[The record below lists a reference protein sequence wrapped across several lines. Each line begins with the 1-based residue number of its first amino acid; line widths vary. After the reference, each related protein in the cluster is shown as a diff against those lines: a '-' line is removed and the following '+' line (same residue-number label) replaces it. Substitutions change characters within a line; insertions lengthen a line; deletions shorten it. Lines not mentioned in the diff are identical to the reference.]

1 MSSNEDLITNLL
13 KPKNQEPDEE
23 LDRLAQLVIGAAIEV
38 HRQLGPSLLEGVY
51 ETALCIE
58 FDLRK
63 IPFRRQQGMG
73 ITYKGRPV
81 GKGKLDLLVGE
92 RLIIEL
98 KAVERL
104 APIHSAQMISY
115 LRMTNRKLGLLINFN
130 VPLLREGIKRVVVS

>member
-1 MSSNEDLITNLL
+1 MSSKDDLIKNLL

-23 LDRLAQLVIGAAIEV
+23 LDHLAHLVIGAAIEV
-38 HRQLGPSLLEGVY
+38 HRQLGPGLLEGVY
-51 ETALCIE
+51 ESALCIE

-63 IPFRRQQGMG
+63 IPFRRQSGVG
-73 ITYKGRPV
+73 ITYKGRLV

-98 KAVERL
+98 KAVEKL

-115 LRMTNRKLGLLINFN
+115 LRMTNRRLGLLINFN
-130 VPLLREGIKRVVVS
+130 VPVLREGIKRVVLS